1 MEQVTH
7 CVALS
12 TIGTTT
18 ISNVANSH
26 QYPHKL
32 VQQQANQHSQQDSFQ
47 SSIGSSNSVSNTNF
61 WNVGQ
66 PLQRQWNFESDDEDL
81 NEADWSSIVPVE
93 MLAALTDAEKKRQ
106 EIINGKLK

>member
-1 MEQVTH
+1 MEQVTS
-7 CVALS
+7 CAALS
-12 TIGTTT
+12 TIGTNTNT
-18 ISNVANSH
+18 NVGNSH
-26 QYPHKL
+26 QHPHKF
-32 VQQQANQHSQQDSFQ
+32 VQQQGNQHSQHDSFQ
-47 SSIGSSNSVSNTNF
+47 GSIGSSSSVSNTNF

-93 MLAALTDAEKKRQ
+93 MLAMLTDAEKKRQ